1 MLRDATR
8 DELAADLAQAE
19 RSRDPIGQLTAAHP
33 EIDVV
38 DAYEI
43 QLINI
48 RQRVAEGARVVGHKV
63 GLSSPIMQQ
72 MMGVDEPDYGHLLDD
87 MQVFEDTPV
96 QASRYLSPRVEVE
109 VGFILAADLPGAG
122 CTEDDVLAATEALVP
137 AIELIDT
144 RIKDWQIKICDTIA
158 DNASAAGFVLGAA
171 RVPPADLDVRAI
183 DAKLTRNGEVVAE
196 GRSDAVLGNPATA
209 VAWLPARSR
218 VSACGCAKATSCYP
232 GHARSRS
239 RRGPATSL
247 SPTSPGWVWSGCR
260 SNKGSNMPSK
270 AKVAI
275 VGSGNISTDLLYK
288 LLRSEWLEPRWM
300 VGIDPESDGL
310 ARAAKL
316 GLETTH
322 EGVDWLLAQPDK
334 PDLVFEAT
342 SAYVHRDAAP
352 KYAEAGIRAI
362 DLTPAAVGPAVIPPA
377 NLREHLDAPNVNMI
391 TCGGQ
396 ATIPIVYAVSRIVEV
411 PYAEIVASV
420 ASVSAGPGTRANID
434 EFTKTTARGVQTIGG
449 AARGKAIIILNP
461 ADPPMIMRDTI
472 FCAIPTDADR
482 EAIAA
487 SIHDV
492 VKEVQTYVPGYRL
505 LNEPQFD
512 EPSINSG
519 GQALVTTFVE
529 VEGAGDYLP
538 PYAGNLDIMTAAATK
553 VGEEIA
559 KETLVV
565 GGAR

>member
-1 MLRDATR
+1 
-8 DELAADLAQAE
+8 
-19 RSRDPIGQLTAAHP
+19 
-33 EIDVV
+33 
-38 DAYEI
+38 
-43 QLINI
+43 
-48 RQRVAEGARVVGHKV
+48 
-63 GLSSPIMQQ
+63 
-72 MMGVDEPDYGHLLDD
+72 
-87 MQVFEDTPV
+87 
-96 QASRYLSPRVEVE
+96 
-109 VGFILAADLPGAG
+109 
-122 CTEDDVLAATEALVP
+122 
-137 AIELIDT
+137 
-144 RIKDWQIKICDTIA
+144 
-158 DNASAAGFVLGAA
+158 
-171 RVPPADLDVRAI
+171 
-183 DAKLTRNGEVVAE
+183 
-196 GRSDAVLGNPATA
+196 
-209 VAWLPARSR
+209 
-218 VSACGCAKATSCYP
+218 
-232 GHARSRS
+232 
-239 RRGPATSL
+239 
-247 SPTSPGWVWSGCR
+247 
-260 SNKGSNMPSK
+260 MPSK

-411 PYAEIVASV
+411 PYAEIVAAV

>member
-1 MLRDATR
+1 
-8 DELAADLAQAE
+8 
-19 RSRDPIGQLTAAHP
+19 
-33 EIDVV
+33 
-38 DAYEI
+38 
-43 QLINI
+43 
-48 RQRVAEGARVVGHKV
+48 
-63 GLSSPIMQQ
+63 
-72 MMGVDEPDYGHLLDD
+72 
-87 MQVFEDTPV
+87 
-96 QASRYLSPRVEVE
+96 
-109 VGFILAADLPGAG
+109 
-122 CTEDDVLAATEALVP
+122 
-137 AIELIDT
+137 
-144 RIKDWQIKICDTIA
+144 
-158 DNASAAGFVLGAA
+158 
-171 RVPPADLDVRAI
+171 
-183 DAKLTRNGEVVAE
+183 
-196 GRSDAVLGNPATA
+196 
-209 VAWLPARSR
+209 
-218 VSACGCAKATSCYP
+218 
-232 GHARSRS
+232 
-239 RRGPATSL
+239 
-247 SPTSPGWVWSGCR
+247 
-260 SNKGSNMPSK
+260 MPSK

-538 PYAGNLDIMTAAATK
+538 RYAGNLDIMTAAATK